1 MHKAAATLLSIFL
14 MVIVSVRP
22 AAQGRGT
29 AATLASATRVVCR
42 FTTRARVSWQKG
54 LPVVAVEPSTLAL
67 GFDEISPDD
76 GTARAIDWVGPSDII
91 MRVADNATH
100 FLQSSREGALY
111 VTTIFPHET
120 LEGRMRA
127 VHTRHEFTPVSVPGF
142 TSSPEQ
148 YYGDCAV
155 TK

>member
-1 MHKAAATLLSIFL
+1 MSIVL
-14 MVIVSVRP
+14 VGLGPRHPS
-22 AAQGRGT
+22 AQGRG
-29 AATLASATRVVCR
+29 AAAALAAATRVTCR
-42 FTTRARVSWQKG
+42 FTTRARVTWQKG
-54 LPVVAVEPSTLAL
+54 VPVAVIEPSSLAL

-120 LEGRMRA
+120 TDGRMRA